1 MRIYAFEFIVAG
13 KSLLTIR
20 TFIFQTMIKFVIS
33 TIGENLN
40 ALHSELCKA
49 AMHSG
54 NAWCRRSLTAFEM
67 TKFPFMAIQLLKSD
81 FPVHCTDYELFI
93 KKIMHSMPL
102 FFMLTLLFIK

>member
-1 MRIYAFEFIVAG
+1 MDFLLCIAGLSG

-54 NAWCRRSLTAFEM
+54 NAWCRRSLTAFEI
-67 TKFPFMAIQLLKSD
+67 TKFLFMAIQLLKSD
-81 FPVHCTDYELFI
+81 FPAIYNWAIKTDKQKAPCL
-93 KKIMHSMPL
+93 S
-102 FFMLTLLFIK
+102 TQG